1 MAPTLGGA
9 ACWYAERGHL
19 VFALRPGT
27 KVPDSR
33 FAPNGFKSSSMNPDT
48 VRQWWLAE
56 PRCNIG
62 LATGHL
68 FDVIDVD
75 GPDGIK
81 SIADIEDAGH
91 LPPVLGTVIT
101 PHGFHLY
108 IKPTGDG
115 CTTGMLPGI
124 DYRGV
129 GGYICAPPT
138 INLEPCTKDWCD
150 RSCEGKTYRWQEPLQ
165 CESS

>member
-9 ACWYAERGHL
+9 AVWYAERGHL
-19 VFALRPGT
+19 VFPLRPGEKRPAT
-27 KVPDSR
+27 K
-33 FAPNGFKSSSMNPDT
+33 NGFHDATTDPGLVTWWWRSNPDH
-48 VRQWWLAE
+48 
-56 PRCNIG
+56 NIG

-91 LPPVLGTVIT
+91 LPHILGTVIT

-108 IKPTGDG
+108 IRPTGDG
-115 CTTGMLPGI
+115 CTTGIRPGI
-124 DYRGV
+124 DVRGI
-129 GGYICAPPT
+129 GGYICVPPS

-150 RSCEGKTYRWQEPLQ
+150 RSCEGKTYRWSEPL
-165 CESS
+165 SL